1 VSVGAGVSVDVGVD
15 SSSGAQRIEQ
25 KSLRLLLL
33 ILLQFLLLLLL
44 LLRSSLQQLLRM
56 EG

>member
-1 VSVGAGVSVDVGVD
+1 VGAGVSVDVGVD